1 MLSMRAG
8 LNWKKRKAEI
18 RQDARE
24 KATIV
29 FPRVPVDFSTFSSNA
44 DSKSSGSGFISQAAI
59 SLSVAPWKQ
68 SSHTPNPSSERT
80 GGPKTRQ
87 VMGRDA

>member
-18 RQDARE
+18 RQDARQ

-29 FPRVPVDFSTFSSNA
+29 FPRMPVDFSTFSSNA
-44 DSKSSGSGFISQAAI
+44 DSKSSGSGFHFAGRNLFIRCAVETEFAHSQSIFGA
-59 SLSVAPWKQ
+59 
-68 SSHTPNPSSERT
+68 NRRSENAT
-80 GGPKTRQ
+80 GHG
-87 VMGRDA
+87 A